1 MPRRNLYRYALEM
14 LETTNVFACPV
25 ESLRCKAADGEEKS
39 LVEILKRK
47 TTGEAAALRHQTS
60 HEKQKKDAFMAIFYS
75 LEEYAEEY
83 TYTAPFAVRE
93 EFRKKFFRW
102 LKKIK
107 EKYQLPV
114 EEAEFTFDSAD
125 AGRDTAVAMLKLLQE
140 PGGLTKE
147 ELAAKLGISE
157 RAVLK
162 NLSRIDHSLGDSR
175 ESEEYLRIG
184 GQPVQAKIR
193 VFHNGTGERSRRYR
207 TVNTVHPI
215 ILQENLMQ
223 AGTLIQALARNY
235 TEHDNDTSYILGLD
249 IWSQLTEYAR
259 AKIRDYFAYGDPV
272 VRAYI
277 RELDGSCPDME
288 TAAFQTERDMIEN
301 HVSQKREKLL
311 ACMKAETRC
320 CEPELDLDGDVR
332 TFASASIRMSD
343 REAEAGGS
351 VYYRA
356 ICPGAEEVLFTEDQV
371 LYIELL

>member
-14 LETTNVFACPV
+14 LETTNVFAHPV
-25 ESLRCKAADGEEKS
+25 ENLRFKADGEEES
-39 LVEILKRK
+39 LMEILKRK
-47 TTGEAAALRHQTS
+47 TTGEAAVLRCQSS
-60 HEKQKKDAFMAIFYS
+60 HEKQKKDAFMAIYYS

-83 TYTAPFAVRE
+83 PGLFAVRE
-93 EFRKKFFRW
+93 WFRKKFFRW

-107 EKYQLPV
+107 EKYQIPV

-140 PGGLTKE
+140 PDGLTKE

-184 GQPVQAKIR
+184 GQLVQAKIR

-277 RELDGSCPDME
+277 REQP
-288 TAAFQTERDMIEN
+288 FK
-301 HVSQKREKLL
+301 QK
-311 ACMKAETRC
+311 
-320 CEPELDLDGDVR
+320 G
-332 TFASASIRMSD
+332 I
-343 REAEAGGS
+343 
-351 VYYRA
+351 
-356 ICPGAEEVLFTEDQV
+356 
-371 LYIELL
+371 